1 MRIGEIIET
10 NTLGFI
16 AKSDKLHEHPPL
28 GSLVKVRGP
37 DSQDYAYAIVSFG
50 QTASPEPGRRAVAR
64 GGQGI
69 HDEAVYQA
77 HPQLPHI
84 LQTEF
89 HAALVGCV
97 EGERVRQ
104 HLPPQPPRL
113 HYDVLACTADEVCAF
128 SQQLPYFRLLLNAP
142 GELPGEQLL
151 AAHIRAA
158 YRQRGNDVAWLER
171 AAREAAALLKG
182 DYERLM
188 TVLYSIDLE

>member
-10 NTLGFI
+10 NTLGFV
-16 AKSDKLHEHPPL
+16 ARSDELHEHPPL

-37 DSQDYAYAIVSFG
+37 EGEDYAYAVVSFG

-64 GGQGI
+64 GGDGI

-97 EGERVRQ
+97 ESGQIYQ
-104 HLPPQPPRL
+104 HLPAQPPRL
-113 HYDVLACTADEVCAF
+113 HYDVLACTSDEVRSF
-128 SQQLPYFRLLLNAP
+128 SERLPYFRMLLSAP
-142 GELPGEQLL
+142 GELSGEQLL
-151 AAHIRAA
+151 AAHIRAT
-158 YRQRGNDVAWLER
+158 YRQREDDAAWLER
-171 AAREAAALLKG
+171 AARGAAALLKG

-188 TVLYSIDLE
+188 TLLHGIDPG

>member
-16 AKSDKLHEHPPL
+16 AKSEELHQHPPL

-37 DSQDYAYAIVSFG
+37 DGEDYAYAVVSFG

-64 GGQGI
+64 GGDDV

-77 HPQLPHI
+77 HPQLSRI

-89 HAALVGCV
+89 HAALVGCAPD
-97 EGERVRQ
+97 GRLRQ

-113 HYDVLACTADEVCAF
+113 HYDVLACTAAETRAF
-128 SQQLPYFRLLLNAP
+128 TEQLPYFRLLLNAP
-142 GELPGEQLL
+142 GELSGEQLL

-158 YRQRGNDVAWLER
+158 YRQRGDDAAWLER
-171 AAREAAALLKG
+171 AARQAATLLKG
-182 DYERLM
+182 DYERLL
-188 TVLYSIDLE
+188 TLLYSIDSE

>member
-10 NTLGFI
+10 NTLGFV
-16 AKSDKLHEHPPL
+16 AKSDELHEHPPL
-28 GSLVKVRGP
+28 GSLVKVRDADG
-37 DSQDYAYAIVSFG
+37 QDYAYAVVSFG

-64 GGQGI
+64 GGDDI

-97 EGERVRQ
+97 EGGRVRQ

-113 HYDVLACTADEVCAF
+113 HYDVLACTPDEARAF
-128 SQQLPYFRLLLNAP
+128 SQRLPYFRLLLATS

-151 AAHIRAA
+151 AAHIRAT
-158 YRQRGNDVAWLER
+158 YRQRGDDATWLER
-171 AAREAAALLKG
+171 AAREAATLLKG

-188 TVLYSIDLE
+188 TVLHSIDLD

>member
-10 NTLGFI
+10 NTLGFT
-16 AKSDKLHEHPPL
+16 AKSDELHEHPPL

-37 DSQDYAYAIVSFG
+37 QGEDYAYAVVSFG

-64 GGQGI
+64 GGEGV
-69 HDEAVYQA
+69 HDEAIYQA

-89 HAALVGCV
+89 HATLVGCV
-97 EGERVRQ
+97 ESRRVRQ
-104 HLPPQPPRL
+104 HLPAQPPRL
-113 HYDVLACTADEVCAF
+113 HYDVLACTPNEVRAF
-128 SQQLPYFRLLLNAP
+128 SERLPYFRLLLNAP

-151 AAHIRAA
+151 AAHIRAT
-158 YRQRGNDVAWLER
+158 YCQRGDDTAWLER
-171 AAREAAALLKG
+171 AARKAATLLKG

-188 TVLYSIDLE
+188 TVLHGIDPV

>member
-10 NTLGFI
+10 NTLGFVT
-16 AKSDKLHEHPPL
+16 KSDELHEHPPL
-28 GSLVKVRGP
+28 GSLVKVRDPGG
-37 DSQDYAYAIVSFG
+37 QDYAYAVVSFG

-64 GGQGI
+64 GGGGV
-69 HDEAVYQA
+69 HDEAIYQA

-89 HAALVGCV
+89 HATLVGWV
-97 EGERVRQ
+97 EGEKVRQ

-113 HYDVLACTADEVCAF
+113 HYDVLACTADEVRGF
-128 SQQLPYFRLLLNAP
+128 SERLPYFRMLLNAP

-151 AAHIRAA
+151 AAHIRAT
-158 YRQRGNDVAWLER
+158 YRQRGDDATWLER
-171 AAREAAALLKG
+171 AARQAAALLKG

-188 TVLYSIDLE
+188 TVLYGVDPD

>member
-10 NTLGFI
+10 NTLGFV
-16 AKSDKLHEHPPL
+16 AKSDALHRHPPL
-28 GSLVKVRGP
+28 GSLVKVRDATGA
-37 DSQDYAYAIVSFG
+37 DYAYAVVSYG

-64 GGQGI
+64 GGGDVR
-69 HDEAVYQA
+69 DEGVYRE
-77 HPQLPHI
+77 HPQLAHL

-89 HAALVGCV
+89 HAVLVGCV
-97 EGERVRQ
+97 QEEAVRQ

-113 HYDVLACTADEVCAF
+113 HYDVLTCTVDEVRAF
-128 SQQLPYFRLLLNAP
+128 SERTPYFRLLLDAP
-142 GELPGEQLL
+142 GELIGDQLL

-158 YRQRGNDVAWLER
+158 YRQRENDTAWLEQ

-188 TVLYSIDLE
+188 TVLHGIDPA

>member
-10 NTLGFI
+10 NSLGFV
-16 AKSDKLHEHPPL
+16 AKSDQLHHHPPL

-37 DSQDYAYAIVSFG
+37 DGQDYAYAVVSFG

-64 GGQGI
+64 GNLDV
-69 HDEAVYQA
+69 HDEAIYQA
-77 HPQLPHI
+77 HPQLSHV

-89 HAALVGCV
+89 HAVLVGCV
-97 EGERVRQ
+97 QDGQVRQ

-113 HYDVLACTADEVCAF
+113 HYDVSACSPGEVRAF
-128 SQQLPYFRLLLNAP
+128 SERLPYFRLVLNTR

-151 AAHIRAA
+151 AAHIRATF
-158 YRQRGNDVAWLER
+158 RQRENDAAWLER
-171 AAREAAALLKG
+171 AAQAVATLLKG

-188 TVLYSIDLE
+188 TVLHGIDPA

>member
-10 NTLGFI
+10 NTLGFV

-28 GSLVKVRGP
+28 GSLVKVRDPEG
-37 DSQDYAYAIVSFG
+37 QDYAYAVVSFG

-64 GGQGI
+64 GGDGI

-97 EGERVRQ
+97 EGGQIRQ

-113 HYDVLACTADEVCAF
+113 HYDVLACAPDEVRIF
-128 SQQLPYFRLLLNAP
+128 SERLLYFRQLLNAP

-151 AAHIRAA
+151 AAHIRAT
-158 YRQRGNDVAWLER
+158 YHQRGDDTAWLER
-171 AAREAAALLKG
+171 AARESATLLKG
-182 DYERLM
+182 DYDRLM
-188 TVLYSIDLE
+188 TVLHSIDPE